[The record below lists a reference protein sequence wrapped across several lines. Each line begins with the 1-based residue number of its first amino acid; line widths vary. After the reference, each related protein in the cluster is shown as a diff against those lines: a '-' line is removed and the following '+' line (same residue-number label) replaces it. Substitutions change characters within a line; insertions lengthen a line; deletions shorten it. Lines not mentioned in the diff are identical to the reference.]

1 MCVNLRTGYSDP
13 PLILLHIFPTHRR
26 KHPQKQPKWIKMG
39 EQVLLQPIENTCYF
53 FAGGIKIDET
63 RHCLTLNA
71 RLETEIE
78 LPEGSLAL
86 AKT

>member
-1 MCVNLRTGYSDP
+1 
-13 PLILLHIFPTHRR
+13 
-26 KHPQKQPKWIKMG
+26 MG